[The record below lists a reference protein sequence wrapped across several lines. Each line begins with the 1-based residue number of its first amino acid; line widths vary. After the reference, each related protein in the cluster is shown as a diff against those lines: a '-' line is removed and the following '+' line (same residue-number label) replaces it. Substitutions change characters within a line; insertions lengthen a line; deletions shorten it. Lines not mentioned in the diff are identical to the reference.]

1 MSELRLNLG
10 CADRHIEGFTG
21 VDITDGPEVDEIV
34 DLEGPWPWETSS
46 VLEVR
51 AHDVAE
57 HIGDC
62 SHTSIEWHC
71 PTCVEFRQALVR
83 NMGKRSPCG
92 DPCEHH
98 RHPLGRIHFMNELH
112 RVLAPGGTALVEV
125 PSAAHGVG
133 FITDPTHKT
142 PWCLSLF
149 KYFEH
154 GTFAHSRLSKSY
166 GITASFRVLNLQ
178 EIEVGG
184 EDPRERVWKIMAT
197 LEAVKP

>member
-1 MSELRLNLG
+1 MRLNLG
-10 CADRHIEGFTG
+10 CADRVIDGFVG
-21 VDITDGPEVDEIV
+21 VDIAPPCDQCV
-34 DLEGPWPWETSS
+34 DLEGPWPWPDSS

-62 SHTSIEWHC
+62 SHVSAAA
-71 PTCVEFRQALVR
+71 TCSTCYYIRT
-83 NMGKRSPCG
+83 MYGSTKKDIPI
-92 DPCEHH
+92 

-112 RVLAPGGTALVEV
+112 RVLAPNGLAIVEV

-133 FITDPTHKT
+133 FVTDPTHKT

-149 KYFEH
+149 KYFEAC
-154 GTFAHSRLSKSY
+154 TFAHQRLAKSY
-166 GITASFRVLNLQ
+166 GITAAFRVLNLQ
-178 EIEVGG
+178 EIEVSG

-197 LEAVKP
+197 LEAVK

>member
-1 MSELRLNLG
+1 MNDGAYLPLKLNLG
-10 CADRHIEGFTG
+10 CSDRRIDGFTG
-21 VDITDGPEVDEIV
+21 VDIAPGREVDTIC
-34 DLEGPWPWETSS
+34 DLEGPWPWLDSS

-62 SHTSIEWHC
+62 PHQDKF
-71 PTCVEFRQALVR
+71 TC
-83 NMGKRSPCG
+83 
-92 DPCEHH
+92 DTCEDSNGLAGEIGH

-112 RVLAPGGTALVEV
+112 RVLKPEATAMIEV

-133 FITDPTHKT
+133 FVTDPTHKT

-149 KYFEH
+149 RYFEH
-154 GTFAHSRLSKSY
+154 GTFAHTRLAKSY
-166 GITASFRVLNLQ
+166 GITAAFRVLSLQ
-178 EIEVGG
+178 EVEVSG

>member
-1 MSELRLNLG
+1 MRLNLG
-10 CADRHIEGFTG
+10 CSDRRIEGFTG
-21 VDITDGPEVDEIV
+21 VDIAPGPEVDEIC
-34 DLEGPWPWETSS
+34 DLEGPWPWPDSS

-62 SHTSIEWHC
+62 GHHKYRCSE
-71 PTCVEFRQALVR
+71 CVRGRMDDWFVTET
-83 NMGKRSPCG
+83 
-92 DPCEHH
+92 
-98 RHPLGRIHFMNELH
+98 RHPLGRIHFLNELH
-112 RVLAPGGTALVEV
+112 RVLAPNGLALVEV

-154 GTFAHSRLSKSY
+154 GTFAHQRLSKSY
-166 GITASFRVLNLQ
+166 GITAAFRVLNLQ
-178 EIEVGG
+178 EVEVSG

-197 LEAVKP
+197 LEAAK

>member
-1 MSELRLNLG
+1 MRLNLG
-10 CADRHIEGFTG
+10 CADRRIDGFIG
-21 VDITDGPEVDEIV
+21 VDIAPGPSVDQIV
-34 DLEGPWPWETSS
+34 DLEGPWPWPDSS

-62 SHTSIEWHC
+62 QHFRFGCT
-71 PTCVEFRQALVR
+71 TCLVQGQTDR
-83 NMGKRSPCG
+83 L
-92 DPCEHH
+92 

-112 RVLAPGGTALVEV
+112 RVLAPNGLALVEV

-149 KYFEH
+149 KYFEA
-154 GTFAHSRLSKSY
+154 GSFAHTRLAKSY
-166 GITASFRVLNLQ
+166 GITAAFRVLNLQ
-178 EIEVGG
+178 EIEVSG
-184 EDPRERVWKIMAT
+184 EDSRERVWKIMAT
-197 LEAVKP
+197 LEAVK

>member
-1 MSELRLNLG
+1 MLKLNLG
-10 CADRHIEGFTG
+10 CSDRRIDGFTG
-21 VDITDGPEVDEIV
+21 VDIASGPEVDIV
-34 DLEGPWPWETSS
+34 CDLEGPWPWPDSS
-46 VLEVR
+46 VVEVR

-62 SHTSIEWHC
+62 SHTKKWEC
-71 PTCVEFRQALVR
+71 ETCST
-83 NMGKRSPCG
+83 NG
-92 DPCEHH
+92 DGV

-112 RVLAPGGTALVEV
+112 RVLVPGGTALIEV

-149 KYFEH
+149 KYFES
-154 GTFAHSRLSKSY
+154 GTFAHTRLAASY
-166 GITASFRVLNLQ
+166 GITAAFRVLNLQ
-178 EIEVGG
+178 EIEVSG

-197 LEAVKP
+197 LEAVK

>member
-1 MSELRLNLG
+1 MVTATSVGQDLQRGDGVRLNLG
-10 CADRHIEGFTG
+10 CSDRRIDGFTG
-21 VDITDGPEVDEIV
+21 VDIAAGPEVDQIV
-34 DLEGPWPWETSS
+34 DLEGPWPWPDSS

-62 SHTSIEWHC
+62 PHQFGYDCE
-71 PTCVEFRQALVR
+71 V
-83 NMGKRSPCG
+83 CG
-92 DPCEHH
+92 EGTG

-112 RVLAPGGTALVEV
+112 RVLAPNGLALVEV

-149 KYFEH
+149 KYFEA
-154 GTFAHSRLSKSY
+154 GTFAHQRLAASY
-166 GITASFRVLNLQ
+166 GITAAFRVLNLQ
-178 EIEVGG
+178 EVEVSG
-184 EDPRERVWKIMAT
+184 EAPRARVWKIMAT
-197 LEAVKP
+197 LEAVN

>member
-1 MSELRLNLG
+1 MRLNLG
-10 CADRHIEGFTG
+10 CADRRIDGFIG
-21 VDITDGPEVDEIV
+21 VDIAPGPCVDQIV
-34 DLEGPWPWETSS
+34 DLEGPWPWPDSS

-62 SHTSIEWHC
+62 PHIGFIYC
-71 PTCVEFRQALVR
+71 
-83 NMGKRSPCG
+83 GKCCQEG
-92 DPCEHH
+92 CQNTF

-112 RVLAPGGTALVEV
+112 RVLAPGGLALVEV

-154 GTFAHSRLSKSY
+154 GTFAHQRLAASY
-166 GITASFRVLNLQ
+166 GITAAFRVLNLQ
-178 EIEVGG
+178 EIEVSG

-197 LEAVKP
+197 MEAIK

>member
-1 MSELRLNLG
+1 MRLNLG
-10 CADRHIEGFTG
+10 CANRRIDGFIG
-21 VDITDGPEVDEIV
+21 VDIATGPEVDKVV
-34 DLEGPWPWETSS
+34 DLEGPWPWPDSS

-62 SHTSIEWHC
+62 SHVHPWICS
-71 PTCVEFRQALVR
+71 TCYNHSGWLAGVES
-83 NMGKRSPCG
+83 RSKSEPYQG
-92 DPCEHH
+92 L

-112 RVLAPGGTALVEV
+112 RVLAPNGLALIEV

-149 KYFEH
+149 KYFEA
-154 GTFAHSRLSKSY
+154 GTFAHTRLAKSY
-166 GITASFRVLNLQ
+166 GITAAFRVLNLQ
-178 EIEVGG
+178 EIEVSG
-184 EDPRERVWKIMAT
+184 EDARERVWKIMAT
-197 LEAVKP
+197 LEAVK

>member
-1 MSELRLNLG
+1 MLRLNLG
-10 CADRHIEGFTG
+10 CSDRRIEGFTG
-21 VDITDGPEVDEIV
+21 VDIADGPEVDQIV
-34 DLEGPWPWETSS
+34 DLEGPWPWSDSS

-62 SHTSIEWHC
+62 QHC
-71 PTCVEFRQALVR
+71 ALHGFV
-83 NMGKRSPCG
+83 
-92 DPCEHH
+92 CEVCAKGFKDERY

-154 GTFAHSRLSKSY
+154 GTFAHSRLSKAY
-166 GITASFRVLNLQ
+166 GITAAFRVLNLQ
-178 EIEVGG
+178 EIEVSG
-184 EDPRERVWKIMAT
+184 EDHRERVWKIMAT
-197 LEAVKP
+197 LEAVK

>member
-1 MSELRLNLG
+1 MRLNLG
-10 CADRHIEGFTG
+10 CSDRRIEGFIG
-21 VDITDGPEVDEIV
+21 VDIAPGPEVDQIV
-34 DLEGPWPWETSS
+34 DLEGPWPWSDSS

-57 HIGDC
+57 HIG
-62 SHTSIEWHC
+62 EWYLKDWIV
-71 PTCVEFRQALVR
+71 PQPWTDATP
-83 NMGKRSPCG
+83 N
-92 DPCEHH
+92 
-98 RHPLGRIHFMNELH
+98 RHNGRIHFMNELH

-154 GTFAHSRLSKSY
+154 GTFAHQRLSKAY
-166 GITASFRVLNLQ
+166 GITAAFRVLNLQ
-178 EIEVGG
+178 EIEVSG

-197 LEAVKP
+197 LEAVK